1 MSAYKVLMINIID
14 KSNTI
19 IIPSKLIFSD
29 GVIEKE
35 LEFKSTDT
43 VIYVNMCVN
52 MGLYQKKG
60 YI

>member
-1 MSAYKVLMINIID
+1 MINMID